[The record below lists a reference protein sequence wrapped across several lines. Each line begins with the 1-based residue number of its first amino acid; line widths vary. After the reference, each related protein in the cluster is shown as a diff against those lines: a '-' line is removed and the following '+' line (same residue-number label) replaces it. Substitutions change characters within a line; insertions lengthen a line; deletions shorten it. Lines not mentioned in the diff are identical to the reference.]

1 MILDSGASVDL
12 MEESTFREL
21 YKGKVLKA
29 VEVLNVITVLNVMKS

>member
-29 VEVLNVITVLNVMKS
+29 TKCKICSYG